1 MRQKGIYSVFT
12 GSQRGGQHPQAALWI
27 LQLGKLRHGAAHNSF
42 TVSTPERSLRR
53 EKFLDRLATEF
64 SQPPSLPAMPLFL
77 PESMGSGGKD
87 GGTSPS
93 LRGTPGQGVGSP
105 HTRTRTQAHS
115 RTHTKLR
122 VISAGTRRSP
132 RWPLLRLRMHSASLQ
147 GGPPWAPGW
156 GCSERGLCPSLPL
169 FQAALSLFPP
179 FTPSNLTPSSH
190 SSPSTPSPPS
200 TQRRRSCYWGSLE
213 RGGHPQ
219 PGAPAKTSRG
229 KARAP
234 IAGSQ
239 RSS

>member
-1 MRQKGIYSVFT
+1 MRQS
-12 GSQRGGQHPQAALWI
+12 
-27 LQLGKLRHGAAHNSF
+27 
-42 TVSTPERSLRR
+42 SL
-53 EKFLDRLATEF
+53 
-64 SQPPSLPAMPLFL
+64 SLPPCLPCRSSSRRVWARVVRMGVPPLHY
-77 PESMGSGGKD
+77 EA
-87 GGTSPS
+87 
-93 LRGTPGQGVGSP
+93 RQGRVWEV
-105 HTRTRTQAHS
+105 HTHAHAHRHT

-132 RWPLLRLRMHSASLQ
+132 RWPLLSLRMHSASLQ